1 MFAVF
6 RTPRSP
12 VFHPSPWFASELALP
27 ACFRASRTQTGSS
40 ARLSTC
46 SRCAPPVSL
55 PGTPACDWPVPS
67 YLLPG
72 VRRRDADSFR
82 KGEERRKHGSEE
94 TRLRRCSSTAG
105 VAAAPRGQM
114 RRRMRVRP
122 PAAPVAAPAGD
133 LAAEDYFRGRVRR
146 YAPSAAFRELQPSSE
161 LPRPELCG
169 VCTLK
174 ARPRFFFS
182 APSALPHR
190 PEVSLTKPARRALP
204 GRETRVPEGVERRGK
219 GSGGGGGGG
228 WRMKKEHVLHC
239 QFSAWYPLFRSLTI
253 KR

>member
-1 MFAVF
+1 MIPFADASTAALKHFTVMFAVF

-182 APSALPHR
+182 AVCVCVYTKSTPQVSFSPLLP
-190 PEVSLTKPARRALP
+190 PCLTDRKCP
-204 GRETRVPEGVERRGK
+204 
-219 GSGGGGGGG
+219 
-228 WRMKKEHVLHC
+228 
-239 QFSAWYPLFRSLTI
+239 
-253 KR
+253 

>member
-1 MFAVF
+1 MIPFADASTAALKHFTVMFAVF

-182 APSALPHR
+182 AVCVCVH
-190 PEVSLTKPARRALP
+190 
-204 GRETRVPEGVERRGK
+204 
-219 GSGGGGGGG
+219 
-228 WRMKKEHVLHC
+228 
-239 QFSAWYPLFRSLTI
+239 
-253 KR
+253 

>member
-1 MFAVF
+1 MGTDTIGLCFCKLLRLRGWNKWTWRSKATPHLTPPF
-6 RTPRSP
+6 LCPPNLPPRTTSKVWLPGSQRRGSFP
-12 VFHPSPWFASELALP
+12 LVHSLPHEPSGGRDSLCRYLHRGTQTNISLWCLQFSGLLGAQFFHPSPWFASELALP
-27 ACFRASRTQTGSS
+27 ACFPASRTQTGSS

-94 TRLRRCSSTAG
+94 TRLRRCSSTSG

-114 RRRMRVRP
+114 RRRMRARP

-146 YAPSAAFRELQPSSE
+146 
-161 LPRPELCG
+161 
-169 VCTLK
+169 
-174 ARPRFFFS
+174 
-182 APSALPHR
+182 
-190 PEVSLTKPARRALP
+190 
-204 GRETRVPEGVERRGK
+204 
-219 GSGGGGGGG
+219 
-228 WRMKKEHVLHC
+228 
-239 QFSAWYPLFRSLTI
+239 
-253 KR
+253 